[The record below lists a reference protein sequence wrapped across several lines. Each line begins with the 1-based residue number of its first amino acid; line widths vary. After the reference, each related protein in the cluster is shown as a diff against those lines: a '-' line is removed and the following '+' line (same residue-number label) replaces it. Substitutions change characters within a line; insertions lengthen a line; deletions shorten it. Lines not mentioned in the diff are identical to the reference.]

1 MKTKLLTAT
10 LLATLALPLAVQAN
24 GLSCENVHTWGNNA
38 MVSRQNGESMVEAMN
53 KAENQVQREAIK
65 LAYQRPRYNTME
77 YKRKAVSD
85 FANEL
90 ASVCYA
96 QKR

>member
-10 LLATLALPLAVQAN
+10 LALPLAAQAN
-24 GLSCENVHTWGNNA
+24 GLNCENVHTWGNNA
-38 MVSRQNGESMVEAMN
+38 MVSRQNGESMVDAMKEADN
-53 KAENQVQREAIK
+53 NVHREAIK